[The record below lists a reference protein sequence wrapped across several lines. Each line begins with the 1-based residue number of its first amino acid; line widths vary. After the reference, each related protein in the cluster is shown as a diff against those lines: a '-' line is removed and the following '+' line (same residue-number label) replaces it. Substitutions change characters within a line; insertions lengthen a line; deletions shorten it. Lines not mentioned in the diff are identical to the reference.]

1 MAVEPLLD
9 PWARRWLEGQQAA
22 ELGTEGELFRA
33 PTPPTVDVQLQR
45 QQAIRSDWELLRAVR
60 QIVRSAT
67 TAFEAGPTGLGQRAQ
82 ARGPLPPVTDLQRR
96 AYEMPTQEE
105 KRTAYGELL
114 RGGPPIMA
122 PAEEVP
128 QETIQAR

>member
-60 QIVRSAT
+60 QIVRPAER
-67 TAFEAGPTGLGQRAQ
+67 AFEAGTTALGQMAAAQ
-82 ARGPLPPVTDLQRR
+82 APPPPVEELQRR

-122 PAEEVP
+122 PE
-128 QETIQAR
+128 I